1 MPTSLSRSEGDI
13 HADGNPHIHTDPVN
27 AIIIARNILTGLRR
41 VSPDNAATF
50 TAREQDFERRVLEAT
65 IGADLVNVLTAP
77 VAYDLLKSDKLYDF
91 LGTKQYQGKPL
102 LDRLGGWMKEAQVFR
117 GKEIAC
123 YHKEWAYF
131 SNRYQV
137 TCAEYIE
144 AKPGI
149 PPTPGHVQEV
159 IALMKQR
166 KIRVLFASN
175 YFDRNQIRQV
185 AQRTGAQAVD
195 RAGEHQR
202 RAGRQHLLRPHERLG
217 ERPRVRP
224 SREALLMDLSLF
236 LPPLAA
242 CLVIVAIHSYLGLH
256 VIAREVIFVDLSLAQ
271 MAALGSAVAILAG
284 SQPDSTAVVPLRARL
299 HHHRRGALRAHAH
312 AGEGPR
318 AAGGVHRHRLRRRL
332 GGGDP
337 GGRPDSA
344 RRRGDQGHPGG
355 QPAVGELAGHR
366 PAGRGLRRHRRAFT
380 GCSAAG
386 SSRSRSSPRPRS
398 PTAGASAGGISCST

>member
-1 MPTSLSRSEGDI
+1 MPTPRMLTAVLGLATLLAWPVAVVAGPEPAAPPVKVVTSLTTYGAIAREIVGDKGTVTSIAQGDEDPHFVQPKPSFVAVLRDADVFVTTGLDLELWVPPLLDRAGNRKVSEGGPGYVTAYTGIHLLEVPTSLSRSEGDI

-41 VSPDNAATF
+41 VSPDNAAAF

-65 IGADLVNVLTAP
+65 IGAELVNLLTAP

-91 LGTKQYQGKPL
+91 LGAKQYQGKPL

-131 SNRYQV
+131 SDRYQV

-185 AQRTGAQAVD
+185 AQRTGAQAVIVPENTNGAPGVNTYFD
-195 RAGEHQR
+195 
-202 RAGRQHLLRPHERLG
+202 
-217 ERPRVRP
+217 
-224 SREALLMDLSLF
+224 LMNAWVNG
-236 LPPLAA
+236 LAA
-242 CLVIVAIHSYLGLH
+242 AFKG
-256 VIAREVIFVDLSLAQ
+256 
-271 MAALGSAVAILAG
+271 
-284 SQPDSTAVVPLRARL
+284 
-299 HHHRRGALRAHAH
+299 GA
-312 AGEGPR
+312 
-318 AAGGVHRHRLRRRL
+318 
-332 GGGDP
+332 
-337 GGRPDSA
+337 
-344 RRRGDQGHPGG
+344 
-355 QPAVGELAGHR
+355 
-366 PAGRGLRRHRRAFT
+366 T
-380 GCSAAG
+380 
-386 SSRSRSSPRPRS
+386 
-398 PTAGASAGGISCST
+398 